1 MLNKKLSLMLMLLM
15 ILIFFAM
22 IMAYLAFSN
31 GGDQKKIQELE
42 SNDKILNEKIEE
54 IKIRTDEWDRII
66 NGTTE
71 VEMETGT
78 PPATVGTPAETP
90 PAAEAPKEEAA
101 AEAQPEPKQPM
112 AVKATNLNLRSKP
125 SGTGAVVR
133 KLPNG
138 EKVTPTGNEQQA
150 EGYLWLEI
158 TDAAGNKGWVAK
170 DFLQ

>member
-1 MLNKKLSLMLMLLM
+1 
-15 ILIFFAM
+15 
-22 IMAYLAFSN
+22 
-31 GGDQKKIQELE
+31 
-42 SNDKILNEKIEE
+42 EKIEE

-71 VEMETGT
+71 VDMGTEAPAAPETA
-78 PPATVGTPAETP
+78 PEAETP
-90 PAAEAPKEEAA
+90 AVPEAPQEEATPA
-101 AEAQPEPKQPM
+101 KQPM
-112 AVKATNLNLRSKP
+112 AVKATNLNLRAKP
-125 SGTGAVVR
+125 SGTGSVVR

-158 TDAAGNKGWVAK
+158 TDTAGNKGWVAK